1 MYNFNCIIQ
10 EGVIPDDLRP
20 TLVSGLARITT
31 SILGGSPDDVDV
43 EFTVIP
49 HGFGFRGGELST
61 TSLVRGYIPP
71 GCEQE
76 TRVQLMQEICDMW
89 CEATG
94 CSVDELVVS
103 ARDRE

>member
-1 MYNFNCIIQ
+1 MISFNCIIQ

-20 TLVSGLARITT
+20 NLVSELARIST

-49 HGFGFRGGELST
+49 HGYGFRGGELST
-61 TSLVRGYIPP
+61 TSLVSGQIPP
-71 GCEQE
+71 GCEQA
-76 TRVQLMQEICDMW
+76 TRVQLMQQICDMW
-89 CEATG
+89 CETTG

-103 ARDRE
+103 ARDRQ